1 MKIILNRIN
10 LLNFKGIRSLEINFN
25 QETNISGDNATG
37 KTTIMDAFLWLLFG
51 KDSTDRE
58 DFEIKTL
65 DANNQPFWKM
75 DHEVSGNFSIDDE
88 DVTIKRTFIEKWVKK
103 RGETEA
109 VFSGHDY
116 GYFWNDVPYKAGEF
130 QSKINAIMP
139 ETLFKLITN
148 TGYFNKLKWQDRRR
162 ALLLIAGEIS
172 NDQVVDRLTSRSGAW
187 GIQNKSS
194 WSAVVNALNSKKN
207 EDEFKRE
214 IVVRKKRI
222 KDELDMLPTRIS
234 EAQRN
239 LPEVPELGY
248 EKVEQQ
254 LNQRK
259 EELVTIDGFLM
270 DATTAQKERGKKVAE
285 AIKDLQQL
293 KNDRTQIEFR
303 VKNSIRD
310 KKQTREQVIADLE
323 RQINN
328 LSFESKQ
335 ADSSILIYE
344 GRKKGIAAD
353 QAILRGEW
361 NTINGKK
368 LEFDDNDFHCP
379 ACKRAFEESD
389 INSKKTELTNN
400 FNANKS
406 KQLAANVEKG
416 RAMGVELKEL
426 DNKITELK
434 NQSES
439 VLSRVE
445 TFTARLNSLKETH
458 ASLVSR
464 ESLEIERNLAV
475 IPEFKSLTDK
485 IINLEAEINKPAE
498 KETDNSAM
506 LQRKKDVNEEIF
518 RLKKQLD
525 SKETRELIIHRVSEL
540 EAQEKQLANELAN
553 QEGIEF
559 SIDQFIKAKM
569 DTLEERINGRFQ
581 IVKFKLFHH
590 NINGGTEECCDA
602 LVDGVP
608 YSDVNTAGKIN
619 AGLDVINT
627 LCQHY
632 QKFAPVFV
640 DNAESVNSLI
650 PVKSQI
656 IRLIVTKDK
665 RLKIESPAREMAEA
679 IQ

>member
-172 NDQVVDRLTSRSGAW
+172 NDKVVDRLTSRSGAW

-214 IVVRKKRI
+214 ILVRKKRI

-259 EELVTIDGFLM
+259 EELVTIDRFLM

-310 KKQTREQVIADLE
+310 KKQIREQVIADLE

-335 ADSSILIYE
+335 ADSSILIYK
-344 GRKKGIAAD
+344 GREKGIVAD
-353 QAILRGEW
+353 QAILRAEW

-389 INSKKTELTNN
+389 ISSKKTELTNN

-434 NQSES
+434 KQSES
-439 VLSRVE
+439 VLSRLE
-445 TFTARLNSLKETH
+445 TFATQLNSLKEAH
-458 ASLVSR
+458 ASLNSR

-665 RLKIESPAREMAEA
+665 RLKTESPVREMAEA